1 MPRLSKLLSS
11 LLFVVA
17 AALAGSAAAA
27 EEDGEFAR
35 LAKMNIAQLDEFVG
49 LVTASVGQDSLRM
62 RELAQRRDC
71 LELTRVGNAFALGYR
86 SLAAVNEALK
96 KLDAKAALGLR
107 ANVVQSRVLTFAAR
121 VRADELLGRSCV
133 SYTPPTEFANDA
145 RYAAVSRVAT
155 AEFTEAVIEARQAAD
170 ANLAGAVA
178 AGTSRACPAV
188 VSAVQSI
195 QLFVPY
201 LDKLLNDI
209 AGRPEALGPRASRRG
224 LIQSRALLINA
235 ANQLDREFSAICGV
249 APPTEEGPA
258 PAASP

>member
-1 MPRLSKLLSS
+1 MPRSPKLFLS
-11 LLFVVA
+11 LLFVVT
-17 AALAGSAAAA
+17 AALVSAAPAA
-27 EEDGEFAR
+27 EQDSEFAR
-35 LAKMNIAQLDEFVG
+35 LATMSVPELDEFVG

-71 LELTRVGNAFALGYR
+71 VELTRVGNAFLLGYR
-86 SLAAVNEALK
+86 SLAAVNEVLK
-96 KLDAKAALGLR
+96 AKDAKVALGLR
-107 ANVVQSRVLTFAAR
+107 ARVVQSRVLTFAAR
-121 VRADELLGRSCV
+121 VRADELLARSCS
-133 SYTPPTEFANDA
+133 SYAPPAEFASDA
-145 RYAAVSRVAT
+145 RYATVARIAT

-178 AGTSRACPAV
+178 AGTSRSCAAV

-224 LIQSRALLINA
+224 LVQSRALLINA
-235 ANQLDREFSAICGV
+235 ANQLDREFGATCAV
-249 APPTEEGPA
+249 PQAAEDEPA